1 MFTGKGGV
9 GKTTLAA
16 ATAALLARAGRKVL
30 VVSTDP
36 AHSLGDALAVELSG
50 EPLELEPGL
59 FAAHID
65 TRALLDGSWTSL
77 RGHLRTLLAGAGVD
91 ELVADELDK
100 APDPVFDKRVYEAS
114 AKKLLAVVRDLPDG
128 AGPAVLVG
136 HNPGVA
142 DLIELLTGK
151 SPEMKTSAIAVLN
164 VPGSWAD
171 VRPGGA
177 ELVEHVTPRG

>member
-1 MFTGKGGV
+1 M
-9 GKTTLAA
+9 
-16 ATAALLARAGRKVL
+16 
-30 VVSTDP
+30 
-36 AHSLGDALAVELSG
+36 
-50 EPLELEPGL
+50 
-59 FAAHID
+59 
-65 TRALLDGSWTSL
+65 DGSGTLVIVRHAKSAWPDGVPDEKRPLNKRGRRDAPAVGRWL
-77 RGHLRTLLAGAGVD
+77 RKRIGRPRAVVCSPAARTRETWA
-91 ELVADELDK
+91 LVADELDK
-100 APDPVFDKRVYEAS
+100 APDPVFDERIYEGS
-114 AKKLLAVVRDLPDG
+114 VKKLLAVVRDLPDG

>member
-1 MFTGKGGV
+1 MADDSRRLVIVRHAKSAWPDGV
-9 GKTTLAA
+9 PDEKRPLNKRGRRDAPAVGRWLRKQIGRPRAVVCSPAA
-16 ATAALLARAGRKVL
+16 R
-30 VVSTDP
+30 
-36 AHSLGDALAVELSG
+36 
-50 EPLELEPGL
+50 
-59 FAAHID
+59 
-65 TRALLDGSWTSL
+65 TRETW
-77 RGHLRTLLAGAGVD
+77 

-142 DLIELLTGK
+142 DLVELLTGE

-164 VPGSWAD
+164 VAGSWAGAK
-171 VRPGGA
+171 PGGA
-177 ELVEHVTPRG
+177 QLVAYATPRG